1 MGMAPIMQAQKI
13 LLLICGEE
21 KCALL
26 ESALEG
32 PVTPRLPVSL
42 LLLHP
47 DVTILKCA
55 KSQNAL

>member
-1 MGMAPIMQAQKI
+1 MQAQKI

-32 PVTPRLPVSL
+32 SVTPRLPVSL